1 MAGGIFIGRP
11 FNPNIKCVIFGFL
24 LALMY
29 IYLPRQ
35 AQGKGNPLIIAL
47 IFIISYIAMAWY
59 DFAWDCNDK
68 MFSGTGPSLHF
79 GSIFKPQY
87 RRPGPSSEDKVE
99 TDYGSSILV
108 AGQEK
113 IFKKNVYFFHAF
125 IVAPLLMYVGYYG
138 ASSNSNVWGALGG
151 MGAMAAIYHTFRL
164 FYPREVWN

>member
-59 DFAWDCNDK
+59 DWAWNCDDK
-68 MFSGTGPSLHF
+68 MFSGSGPSLHF
-79 GSIFKPQY
+79 GSIFKPQF
-87 RRPGPSSEDKVE
+87 RRPGPSSGDVVQ
-99 TDYGSSILV
+99 TNYGSDQLI
-108 AGQEK
+108 ADQEK
-113 IFKKNVYFFHAF
+113 KYLQKVYFFHATA
-125 IVAPLLMYVGYYG
+125 VAPLLMYVGYYG
-138 ASSNSNVWGALGG
+138 ASSHPNVWGAVGG
-151 MGAMAAIYHTFRL
+151 MGVLAGLYHTFRL
-164 FYPREVWN
+164 FYPRQVWN